1 MARKKSV
8 NKKTRKKPNLKNK
21 IKFTLN
27 RLLFF
32 VILSLISFVV
42 YSYINNDL
50 LNDLFFV
57 MTMVFGFIS
66 VGFLVVLLILFI
78 MKNIKK

>member
-8 NKKTRKKPNLKNK
+8 KKKTRKKPDLKNK
-21 IKFTLN
+21 LKFALN
-27 RLLFF
+27 RFLFF

-42 YSYINNDL
+42 YSYIGNDL

-57 MTMVFGFIS
+57 MTMIFGFIA

-78 MKNIKK
+78 IKNIRK

>member
-8 NKKTRKKPNLKNK
+8 KKKTRKKPDLKNK
-21 IKFTLN
+21 IKFALN
-27 RLLFF
+27 RFLFF
-32 VILSLISFVV
+32 VILALVSFVV
-42 YSYINNDL
+42 YSYIDNDL

-57 MTMVFGFIS
+57 MTMVFGFIA

-78 MKNIKK
+78 IKNIRK